1 MGLAVGVP
9 VIVSWPL
16 FSWSLLGVTGAL
28 GGALVIVKAGGAGT
42 AGAEKQ
48 GSNEKILFL
57 VTWSRTSTEKD
68 NGKSHNSSNTCLRIE
83 LR

>member
-28 GGALVIVKAGGAGT
+28 GGALVMVKAGGAGT

-48 GSNEKILFL
+48 GSNEKILF
-57 VTWSRTSTEKD
+57 W
-68 NGKSHNSSNTCLRIE
+68 
-83 LR
+83 